1 MSNASR
7 IRLTEIK
14 ENDRCEAVAVERF
27 ANAVASIEPTHQN
40 LMELLSRLSTDKMRL
55 EKRAHK
61 LRWFLTTA
69 GLTIGQKDVRSPL
82 DLLGLSNISPDEERM
97 SMDEFESRLAN
108 QNEESSQGSQGSAEK
123 AYSQ

>member
-1 MSNASR
+1 M
-7 IRLTEIK
+7 
-14 ENDRCEAVAVERF
+14 
-27 ANAVASIEPTHQN
+27 H
-40 LMELLSRLSTDKMRL
+40 L